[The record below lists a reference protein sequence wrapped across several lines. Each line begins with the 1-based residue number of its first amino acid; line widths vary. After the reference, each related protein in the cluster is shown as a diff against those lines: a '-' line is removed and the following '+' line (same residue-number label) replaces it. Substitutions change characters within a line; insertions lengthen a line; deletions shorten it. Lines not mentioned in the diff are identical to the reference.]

1 MGGPSFNPTGNVALY
16 AARFG
21 DDTLI
26 SMAICF
32 LAQAVGV
39 IGGLLALYEVMSS
52 EYKNLL
58 VEPYLK
64 VDLHTGAIAEGVLT
78 FVITVVVLCIIFKG
92 PWSALV
98 KTLMI
103 TICTLGVII
112 VGNDYTGSSMYPANV
127 SAPDFSVTFLLL
139 SLSVCIVIPS
149 SSIYCITSLDPPLK
163 FKDGVEANKQVSPI
177 HIESGN
183 ADAPKVLVS
192 FRVFTYSV
200 NAGNYYVP
208 TCYAPPAYSMEVD
221 MIMLSKS
228 GMVTPHT

>member
-1 MGGPSFNPTGNVALY
+1 MSKERSLILILQAVIVSSREVGRYIVSSSLIFFIVFVFNAITDAMGGPSFNPTGNVALY

-127 SAPDFSVTFLLL
+127 S
-139 SLSVCIVIPS
+139 
-149 SSIYCITSLDPPLK
+149 
-163 FKDGVEANKQVSPI
+163 PI

-200 NAGNYYVP
+200 NAGYDHAFKEWNG
-208 TCYAPPAYSMEVD
+208 YSTYMNED
-221 MIMLSKS
+221 
-228 GMVTPHT
+228 GMQV